1 MNVSEGIQWIT
12 MAKSD
17 VITIRVS
24 PNMKLRLE
32 ALAKATERTQSWLAE
47 AALNSYLED
56 QEWQIRRI
64 QDGIAAADR
73 GELVEH
79 ERVMEWMESWGSDHE
94 KPMPEPQ

>member
-1 MNVSEGIQWIT
+1 

-24 PNMKLRLE
+24 PDMKLRLE
-32 ALAKATERTQSWLAE
+32 ALARATERTQSWLAE
-47 AALNSYLED
+47 AALNSYLEN
-56 QEWQIRRI
+56 QEWQVQRI

-73 GELVEH
+73 GELIEH
-79 ERVMEWMESWGSDHE
+79 ERVMEWMETWGSDRE